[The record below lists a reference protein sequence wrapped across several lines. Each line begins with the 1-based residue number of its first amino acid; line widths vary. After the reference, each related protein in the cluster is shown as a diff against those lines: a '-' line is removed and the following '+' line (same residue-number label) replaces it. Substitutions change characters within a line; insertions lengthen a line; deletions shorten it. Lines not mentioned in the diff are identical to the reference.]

1 MRHLDAFSH
10 SSSGSPN
17 TCLRQFCERVGVPA
31 FLTLHKT
38 REGDTPV
45 KEIKKYQCHIQ
56 SLPWSIITFFLHF
69 LDFFD
74 IFLFFLTFLHLCSG
88 RSTYLLATAKKQADH
103 PCNIHANIHSHIHI
117 VLFQKEKKKYFLF
130 FFYKK
135 LTKFKQLQ
143 NIARIKS
150 WILMAV

>member
-103 PCNIHANIHSHIHI
+103 PCNIHANIHSNYCATFDQITQD
-117 VLFQKEKKKYFLF
+117 VLRASPGWMRQYCGM
-130 FFYKK
+130 
-135 LTKFKQLQ
+135 
-143 NIARIKS
+143 IAKRRGRS
-150 WILMAV
+150 